1 MKNFYL
7 LLTFVGVMLT
17 STISD
22 ASAQRTPS
30 DTIND
35 HEYCDQHLTINVT
48 QPCAHQN
55 TTAPYKVGD
64 YYNENGKQGV
74 VFEVW
79 DNGRHGKI
87 VSLDETETQWDSHLE
102 RTGHGYING
111 TKTGANSSSDGK
123 ANTGKVMSRA
133 DSRYFEAFVWCRNK
147 GADWYLP
154 AINELMTIY
163 NNRSAINSTLAKY
176 GTKLDIDI
184 YGYYWSSTEYEDY
197 KPEFCAWFVNMYVGS
212 TDTNYKNRNYYV
224 RAVSAF

>member
-1 MKNFYL
+1 MKNIYL
-7 LLTFVGVMLT
+7 LLTLVGVMLT
-17 STISD
+17 STLSD

-30 DTIND
+30 YTIND

-48 QPCAHQN
+48 QPCAHQD

-87 VSLDETETQWDSHLE
+87 VSLDETKLQWCTYE
-102 RTGHGYING
+102 QYIEGIKLGLTN
-111 TKTGANSSSDGK
+111 KSDGK
-123 ANTGKVMSRA
+123 ANTDKVMQRG
-133 DSRYFEAFVWCRNK
+133 DRDQYPAFVWCRWK

-154 AINELMTIY
+154 AVDELIAIY
-163 NNRSAINSTLAKY
+163 NNKSAINSTLAKY
-176 GTKLDIDI
+176 GAQLED
-184 YGYYWSSTEYEDY
+184 YSYWSSTEIEYIS
-197 KPEFCAWFVNMYVGS
+197 EFCAWFVYMSNG
-212 TDTNYKNRNYYV
+212 DTPFSIEKDTINYV

>member
-1 MKNFYL
+1 MKNIYL
-7 LLTFVGVMLT
+7 LLTLVGVMLT

-30 DTIND
+30 YTIND
-35 HEYCDQHLTINVT
+35 HQYCDQHLTINVT
-48 QPCAHQN
+48 QPCAHQD

-87 VSLDETETQWDSHLE
+87 VSLDKTVLQWCTHEQSDKGIALGL
-102 RTGHGYING
+102 TN
-111 TKTGANSSSDGK
+111 KSDGK
-123 ANTGKVMSRA
+123 ANTDKVMQRG
-133 DSRYFEAFVWCRNK
+133 DSDQYLAFVWCRNK

-154 AINELMTIY
+154 AVDELIAINS
-163 NNRSAINSTLAKY
+163 NNSAINSTLAEYNAELIK
-176 GTKLDIDI
+176 
-184 YGYYWSSTEYEDY
+184 GYYWSSTEYEDDP
-197 KPEFCAWFVNMYVGS
+197 KFCVWIVVMSSGVFTPIGS
-212 TDTNYKNRNYYV
+212 KYYPNYV

>member
-1 MKNFYL
+1 MKNIYL
-7 LLTFVGVMLT
+7 LLALVGVMLT

-22 ASAQRTPS
+22 ASAQRRPS
-30 DTIND
+30 DTIID

-48 QPCAHQN
+48 QPCAHQG

-87 VSLDETETQWDSHLE
+87 VSLDETETRWDSHLE
-102 RTGHGYING
+102 WNDLEDKWIKGSA
-111 TKTGANSSSDGK
+111 TGAFSMSDGK
-123 ANTGKVMSRA
+123 ANTDKVMQRD
-133 DSRYFEAFVWCRNK
+133 DSNQYPAFVWCRNK

-154 AINELMTIY
+154 AVDELIAIY
-163 NNRSAINSTLAKY
+163 NNQSTINSTLAN
-176 GTKLDIDI
+176 
-184 YGYYWSSTEYEDY
+184 YGYRLHYGGYCSSTECEHD
-197 KPEFCAWFVNMYVGS
+197 PEFCAWLVNMSSGNTYNFS
-212 TDTNYKNRNYYV
+212 KSISNYV

>member
-1 MKNFYL
+1 MKNIYL
-7 LLTFVGVMLT
+7 LLTLVGVMLT

-30 DTIND
+30 YTIND

-48 QPCAHQN
+48 QTCAHQD

-87 VSLDETETQWDSHLE
+87 VSLNETLLKWCTYQSDKGIALGL
-102 RTGHGYING
+102 TN
-111 TKTGANSSSDGK
+111 KSDGK
-123 ANTGKVMSRA
+123 ANTDKVMQRG
-133 DSRYFEAFVWCRNK
+133 DSDQYPAFVWCRNK

-154 AINELMTIY
+154 AVDELIAIY
-163 NNRSAINSTLAKY
+163 SNNSAINSTLAEY
-176 GTKLDIDI
+176 NAELID
-184 YGYYWSSTEYEDY
+184 GFYWSSTEYEDAP
-197 KPEFCAWFVNMYVGS
+197 KICARGVHMGYGY
-212 TDTNYKNRNYYV
+212 TYYGLIKCDDRYV

>member
-1 MKNFYL
+1 MKNIYL
-7 LLTFVGVMLT
+7 LLTLVGVMLT

-22 ASAQRTPS
+22 VSAQRTPS
-30 DTIND
+30 YTISD

-48 QPCAHQN
+48 QPCAHQG

-64 YYNENGKQGV
+64 YYNVNGKEGV

-87 VSLDETETQWDSHLE
+87 VSLDEAGLAWDSRVE
-102 RTGHGYING
+102 WNGYVYING
-111 TKTGANSSSDGK
+111 TKTEANSSSDGK
-123 ANTGKVMSRA
+123 ANTDKVMSRA

-154 AINELMTIY
+154 AYDELKAIY
-163 NNRSAINSTLAKY
+163 NSKSKINSTLAEYNAELKRSF
-176 GTKLDIDI
+176 
-184 YGYYWSSTEYEDY
+184 YWSSTES
-197 KPEFCAWFVNMYVGS
+197 KNAFCAWHVLM
-212 TDTNYKNRNYYV
+212 NYGTTLYYDKGNLFCV

>member
-1 MKNFYL
+1 MKNIYL
-7 LLTFVGVMLT
+7 LLTLIGVMLT

-48 QPCAHQN
+48 QPCVHQG
-55 TTAPYKVGD
+55 TTPPYKVGD
-64 YYNENGKQGV
+64 YYNVNGMQGV

-79 DNGRHGKI
+79 DDGRHGKI
-87 VSLDETETQWDSHLE
+87 VSLDETQTRWDSRVE
-102 RTGHGYING
+102 WNGYKCIKG
-111 TKTGANSSSDGK
+111 TKTGANTYRDGK
-123 ANTGKVMSRA
+123 ANTDKVMSRA

-154 AINELMTIY
+154 AINELKTIY

-176 GTKLDIDI
+176 GAQIK
-184 YGYYWSSTEYEDY
+184 GYWYWSSTESEYN
-197 KPEFCAWFVNMYVGS
+197 PEFCAWLVLVDIGGADDY
-212 TDTNYKNRNYYV
+212 YKNNYNYV

>member
-1 MKNFYL
+1 MKNIYL
-7 LLTFVGVMLT
+7 LLTLVGVMLT

-30 DTIND
+30 YTIND

-64 YYNENGKQGV
+64 LYNENGKEGV

-87 VSLDETETQWDSHLE
+87 VSLDETILQWCTEEQDNKEIVLGLTDE
-102 RTGHGYING
+102 
-111 TKTGANSSSDGK
+111 SDGK
-123 ANTGKVMSRA
+123 ANTDKVMQRR
-133 DSRYFEAFVWCRNK
+133 DSDQYPAFVWCRTK

-154 AINELMTIY
+154 AKDELKTIY
-163 NNRSAINSTLAKY
+163 NNKSKINSTLAEY
-176 GTKLDIDI
+176 GVKLKAF
-184 YGYYWSSTEYEDY
+184 YWSSMESKYNPKVY
-197 KPEFCAWFVNMYVGS
+197 AWGVYMHDG
-212 TDTNYKNRNYYV
+212 DTFNRYKNYRICV
-224 RAVSAF
+224 RAVSTF

>member
-48 QPCAHQN
+48 QPCAHLD

-64 YYNENGKQGV
+64 YYNENGKEGV
-74 VFEVW
+74 VIEVW

-87 VSLDETETQWDSHLE
+87 VSLNQAELLWCTDEQYDKEIALGLTN
-102 RTGHGYING
+102 RN
-111 TKTGANSSSDGK
+111 DGE
-123 ANTGKVMSRA
+123 ANTDKVMQRS
-133 DSRYFEAFVWCRNK
+133 DSDQYPAFVWCCWK

-154 AINELMTIY
+154 AKEELEVIY
-163 NNRSAINSTLAKY
+163 NNKSAINSTLDEYNAE
-176 GTKLDIDI
+176 LRAAW
-184 YGYYWSSTEYEDY
+184 YWSSTEYEDY
-197 KPEFCAWFVNMYVGS
+197 PEFCAWHVNVYNG
-212 TDTNYKNRNYYV
+212 TTYDYDKNYGDYV

>member
-1 MKNFYL
+1 MKNIYL
-7 LLTFVGVMLT
+7 LLTLVGVILT

-35 HEYCDQHLTINVT
+35 SEYCDQHLTINVA
-48 QPCAHQN
+48 QPCAHQD

-64 YYNENGKQGV
+64 YYNVNGKQGV
-74 VFEVW
+74 VFAVW

-87 VSLDETETQWDSHLE
+87 VSLDETVLQWCTYKSKL
-102 RTGHGYING
+102 GF
-111 TKTGANSSSDGK
+111 ANKSDGK
-123 ANTGKVMSRA
+123 ANTDKVMSRA

-154 AINELMTIY
+154 AINELIVISI
-163 NNRSAINSTLAKY
+163 NKSAINSTLAKY
-176 GTKLDIDI
+176 GTKLDKYND
-184 YGYYWSSTEYEDY
+184 GAYYWSSTEEEEYS
-197 KPEFCAWFVNMYVGS
+197 PESEAWIVGMYRGYYYVS
-212 TDTNYKNRNYYV
+212 NKDNSYYV

>member
-1 MKNFYL
+1 MKNIYL
-7 LLTFVGVMLT
+7 LLTLVGVMLT

-30 DTIND
+30 DTISD

-48 QPCAHQN
+48 QPCAHLD

-64 YYNENGKQGV
+64 YYNENGKEGV
-74 VFEVW
+74 VIEVW

-87 VSLDETETQWDSHLE
+87 ISLDETELQWC
-102 RTGHGYING
+102 TGEQYKREIALGLIDEN
-111 TKTGANSSSDGK
+111 N
-123 ANTGKVMSRA
+123 GKVNTDKVMQRS
-133 DSRYFEAFVWCRNK
+133 DSDQYPAFVWCRNK

-154 AINELMTIY
+154 ATEELKAIY

-176 GTKLDIDI
+176 NAELRAAW
-184 YGYYWSSTEYEDY
+184 YWSSTEYEDY
-197 KPEFCAWFVNMYVGS
+197 PESYAWHVYMYFGNTYYNLKGS
-212 TDTNYKNRNYYV
+212 YNSV

>member
-1 MKNFYL
+1 MKNIYL
-7 LLTFVGVMLT
+7 LLTLVGVMLT

-30 DTIND
+30 CTISD

-87 VSLDETETQWDSHLE
+87 VSLDATKEQWCTYEQYDKEIALGLTDE
-102 RTGHGYING
+102 N
-111 TKTGANSSSDGK
+111 NGK
-123 ANTGKVMSRA
+123 ANTDKVMQRG
-133 DSRYFEAFVWCRNK
+133 DSDQYPAFVWCRNK

-154 AINELMTIY
+154 ATEELWAIF
-163 NNRSAINSTLAKY
+163 NDESSINSTLAEY
-176 GTKLDIDI
+176 GAQLKDDW
-184 YGYYWSSTEYEDY
+184 YWSSTESEYNL
-197 KPEFCAWFVNMYVGS
+197 EFCAWSVYMNDGY
-212 TDTNYKNRNYYV
+212 TYRDYKYSSLYV

>member
-1 MKNFYL
+1 MKNIYL
-7 LLTFVGVMLT
+7 LLTLVGVMLT

-30 DTIND
+30 YTIND

-48 QPCAHQN
+48 QPCAHQD

-87 VSLDETETQWDSHLE
+87 VSLNETVLKWCTDEQYDKEIALGLT
-102 RTGHGYING
+102 N
-111 TKTGANSSSDGK
+111 KSDGK
-123 ANTGKVMSRA
+123 ANTDKVMQRG
-133 DSRYFEAFVWCRNK
+133 DSDQYPAFVWCRNK

-154 AINELMTIY
+154 AVDELIAIY
-163 NNRSAINSTLAKY
+163 SNNSAINSTLAEYNAELIK
-176 GTKLDIDI
+176 
-184 YGYYWSSTEYEDY
+184 GYYWSSTEYEDAPKFYALVVYMYFGDTYYYY
-197 KPEFCAWFVNMYVGS
+197 KHDYN
-212 TDTNYKNRNYYV
+212 YV

>member
-1 MKNFYL
+1 MKNIYL
-7 LLTFVGVMLT
+7 LLTLVGVMLT

-30 DTIND
+30 YTIND

-48 QPCAHQN
+48 QPCAHKD

-87 VSLDETETQWDSHLE
+87 VSLD
-102 RTGHGYING
+102 
-111 TKTGANSSSDGK
+111 KTVWGWCTDEQYDKGIALGLTNKSDGK
-123 ANTGKVMSRA
+123 ANTDKVMQRG
-133 DSRYFEAFVWCRNK
+133 DSDQYPAFVWCRNK

-154 AINELMTIY
+154 AVDELIAIY
-163 NNRSAINSTLAKY
+163 SNNSAINSTLAEY
-176 GTKLDIDI
+176 NAERIRNL
-184 YGYYWSSTEYEDY
+184 YWSSTEDEYR
-197 KPEFCAWFVNMYVGS
+197 PEFCAWNVHMYNGNAYNDPKTFGS
-212 TDTNYKNRNYYV
+212 SV

>member
-1 MKNFYL
+1 MKNIYL
-7 LLTFVGVMLT
+7 LLTLVGVMLT

-30 DTIND
+30 YTIND

-48 QPCAHQN
+48 QPCAHQD

-87 VSLDETETQWDSHLE
+87 VSLNEAVLQWCTDEQIDKGIALGLT
-102 RTGHGYING
+102 N
-111 TKTGANSSSDGK
+111 KSDGK
-123 ANTGKVMSRA
+123 ANTDKVMQRG
-133 DSRYFEAFVWCRNK
+133 DSDQYPAFVWCRNK

-154 AINELMTIY
+154 AVDELMVIY
-163 NNRSAINSTLAKY
+163 SNKPAINSTLAEY
-176 GTKLDIDI
+176 NTELINGFH
-184 YGYYWSSTEYEDY
+184 WSSTEYEDAP
-197 KPEFCAWFVNMYVGS
+197 KFRAWIVGMIGGG
-212 TDTNYKNRNYYV
+212 TDFNAKNGSPYV

>member
-22 ASAQRTPS
+22 ASAQPTPS
-30 DTIND
+30 CTIND

-64 YYNENGKQGV
+64 YYNVNGKQGV

-87 VSLDETETQWDSHLE
+87 VSLDGTESQWCTDKQFE
-102 RTGHGYING
+102 REIVLGLTN
-111 TKTGANSSSDGK
+111 KSN
-123 ANTGKVMSRA
+123 GKVNTDKVMQRG
-133 DSRYFEAFVWCRNK
+133 DSDQYPAFVWCRNK
-147 GADWYLP
+147 GYDWYLP

-176 GTKLDIDI
+176 GNKL
-184 YGYYWSSTEYEDY
+184 YMEGFYWSSTEYEDF
-197 KPEFCAWFVNMYVGS
+197 KPELSAWGLLMIDGATGCYVKLGKV
-212 TDTNYKNRNYYV
+212 TV
-224 RAVSAF
+224 RAVSTF

>member
-22 ASAQRTPS
+22 ASAQRAPL

-64 YYNENGKQGV
+64 YYNVNGKQGV

-87 VSLDETETQWDSHLE
+87 VSLDETSSQWCTDEQGDKKIALGL
-102 RTGHGYING
+102 TN
-111 TKTGANSSSDGK
+111 KSDGK
-123 ANTGKVMSRA
+123 ANTDKVMQRS
-133 DSRYFEAFVWCRNK
+133 DSDQYPAFVWCREK

-154 AINELMTIY
+154 AKDELQAISNNE
-163 NNRSAINSTLAKY
+163 SAINSTLAEY
-176 GTKLDIDI
+176 NVEQIRNL
-184 YGYYWSSTEYEDY
+184 YWSSTEDEYR
-197 KPEFCAWFVNMYVGS
+197 PEFCARSVLMYNGCTYDDPKCINFS
-212 TDTNYKNRNYYV
+212 V
-224 RAVSAF
+224 RAVSTF